1 MQTESE
7 VPQLKILVF
16 SDSHR
21 SLIGM
26 YRAIDQHKPHQV
38 IHLGDLEQD
47 IEEVAE
53 HYPQLPF
60 CTVPGNCD
68 GWTTAPLKKQITL
81 ERVSILLSHGHL
93 WGVKGGYS
101 RAIADARACVADIL
115 LFGHT
120 HQALCQRLE
129 DGLWMMNPGP
139 SRSSYGLILL
149 EEGSVSCAIHPQD

>member
-47 IEEVAE
+47 IRSEEHTSE
-53 HYPQLPF
+53 LQ
-60 CTVPGNCD
+60 
-68 GWTTAPLKKQITL
+68 
-81 ERVSILLSHGHL
+81 SH
-93 WGVKGGYS
+93 
-101 RAIADARACVADIL
+101 
-115 LFGHT
+115 
-120 HQALCQRLE
+120 
-129 DGLWMMNPGP
+129 
-139 SRSSYGLILL
+139 
-149 EEGSVSCAIHPQD
+149 